1 MTNTEFLK
9 SVGMEIKVARIR
21 KGLSQRELADLSKMT
36 KASVLNIENG
46 KVDGKILTYKRIS
59 EALGKNIEEML

>member
-9 SVGMEIKVARIR
+9 RVGMEIRVSRIR
-21 KGLSQRELADLSKMT
+21 KGLSQQELADLSKMT
-36 KASVLNIENG
+36 SATIGDIENG
-46 KVDGKILTYKRIS
+46 KVDGKILSYKRIS